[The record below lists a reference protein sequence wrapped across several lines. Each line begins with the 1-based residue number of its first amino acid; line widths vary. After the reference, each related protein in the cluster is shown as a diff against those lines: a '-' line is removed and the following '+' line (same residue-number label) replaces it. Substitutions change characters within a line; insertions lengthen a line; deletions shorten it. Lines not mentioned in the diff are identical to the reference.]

1 MKQLLCVL
9 NSDSLN
15 RNGQRFT
22 VRQLISALWREHDV
36 GMPLLI
42 SHDFQRAI
50 GWQYPFAIHFEPGL
64 TRLSGLGLMVD
75 NKEESQ
81 QLSDALVSYVAEIA
95 AHRDTEI
102 VELRAFLGNHLTGNE
117 KILCAKESLALID
130 SGLCT
135 RVFPEVFQHVDK
147 DGLVPLKQL
156 DPIGPGVFRIGNLT
170 LFAHNFF
177 RRSFSRMNTLNSPF
191 LERIQNITDDNVS
204 VRIAVD
210 PDVVGLASAYSGY
223 QELEYWWGPKFSDNL
238 SDIPVGV
245 SHHEAEETDRIFH
258 GISGSQFWWQSRD
271 GKHIFEAEELR
282 NIPTS
287 IGEGA
292 RYGCRYVHSIVD
304 EKSSR
309 IDHLDGAVRVY
320 PEEKMIERLEL
331 GISQA
336 GKHTEYTKLWRLD
349 GIVPISLWKSL
360 VSDYFRDNRLIG
372 EYFGATEEFEYAF
385 SSERDSQIQKLVPYS
400 MSAGDGVRIAL
411 SFHDYK
417 NEVQAERSV
426 VSLDSFTL
434 EAGDVRYVESWTLEF
449 EKTLSRMGE
458 SLFISDEIQFLT
470 CKDFY
475 INFPLIV
482 HKKDSR
488 PEIVPKTI
496 EAFRLLIRALRAK
509 GYDQV
514 ASYSIAFALDDKE
527 TRISVLG
534 HINDLEGWLS
544 EPLSVPPASRE
555 GLFAWTER
563 VAEYLRLKYP
573 EASNKPSLAETLMPS
588 GVLLIRRQS
597 LAENIDVQYEQ
608 TDRGL
613 MYGLQIPD
621 NEQSLRECVE
631 KGEIIPATAFL
642 KVESKCTKCQQAYRS
657 CSCSK
662 MLDGGVTEEIIEAK
676 FIRPFWTDRPIY
688 RMTAQS

>member
-9 NSDSLN
+9 NSDSVN

-22 VRQLISALWREHDV
+22 VRELISALWREHDV

-75 NKEESQ
+75 NKEESK
-81 QLSDALVSYVAEIA
+81 QLSNALVSYVAGIA
-95 AHRDTEI
+95 AHRDKEI
-102 VELRAFLGNHLTGNE
+102 AELRALLKDHLTGNE

-135 RVFPEVFQHVDK
+135 RVFSEVFQHVDK
-147 DGLVPLKQL
+147 DGLVPLNRL
-156 DPIGPGVFRIGNLT
+156 DPIGPGVFRIGKLT
-170 LFAHNFF
+170 IFAHHFF
-177 RRSFSRMNTLNSPF
+177 RRSLSRMNTLNSPF
-191 LERIQNITDDNVS
+191 LDRIQSITDENVS

-210 PDVVGLASAYSGY
+210 PDAVGLASAYTGY
-223 QELEYWWGPKFSDNL
+223 QELEYWWGPKFSDSL
-238 SDIPVGV
+238 SDIPIGV

-287 IGEGA
+287 MGQTA

-304 EKSSR
+304 EESSR

-331 GISQA
+331 GISNA
-336 GKHTEYTKLWRLD
+336 GRHTEYTKLWRLD
-349 GIVPISLWKSL
+349 GILPIFLWKSL
-360 VSDYFRDNRLIG
+360 LSDYFRDNRLVG

-385 SSERDSQIQKLVPYS
+385 SSQPNSAIQRLVPYS
-400 MSAGDGVRIAL
+400 MRVGDGVRIAL
-411 SFHDYK
+411 SFHEYK
-417 NEVQAERSV
+417 HEAQAERSV
-426 VSLDSFTL
+426 VSLDTMTF
-434 EAGDVRYVESWTLEF
+434 EGGDARYVESWILEL
-449 EKTLSRMGE
+449 EKTLARMGE
-458 SLFISDEIQFLT
+458 SLSISGEIQFLT

-475 INFPLIV
+475 INFPLIL
-482 HKKDSR
+482 HTKDSE
-488 PEIVPKTI
+488 PENVPKTI
-496 EAFRLLIRALRAK
+496 EAFRLLIRALRSR
-509 GYDQV
+509 GYDQI
-514 ASYSIAFALDDKE
+514 ASYSVAFVVEDKE
-527 TRISVLG
+527 ARISVLG
-534 HINDLEGWLS
+534 HINDLEDWLS
-544 EPLSVPPASRE
+544 EPLSVPPVSRE
-555 GLFAWTER
+555 GLFAWSEK

-573 EASNKPSLAETLMPS
+573 EANNRPALAETLMPS
-588 GVLLIRRQS
+588 GVLLIRRQT
-597 LAENIDVQYEQ
+597 LAENIDVKYKE

-613 MYGLQIPD
+613 IYTLQIAD
-621 NEQSLRECVE
+621 DEQGLKECVGR
-631 KGEIIPATAFL
+631 GEIVPATAFL
-642 KVESKCTKCQQAYRS
+642 KVESKCTNCQEAYRN

-662 MLDGGVTEEIIEAK
+662 MLDSGVAEEIIRAR

-688 RMTAQS
+688 